1 MPKRPEDDATAA
13 RVRALAG
20 ELHTV
25 LGKLK
30 RRLREQA
37 SAGELTSSQISV
49 LGRIE
54 REGPATVT
62 ALARAERM
70 RPQSMGANIAALE
83 AAGLVQGSPDPADG
97 RQTLLSLTDAC
108 RDWMRAGRAARADW
122 LLRAIQEHLAPAEQE
137 QLAHAVEL
145 LQRIADS

>member
-1 MPKRPEDDATAA
+1 MPKRPDDDASAA
-13 RVRALAG
+13 RVHELAG
-20 ELHTV
+20 DLHAV

-137 QLAHAVEL
+137 QLADAVEL